1 MPVKSLRGLLEETE
15 RYENELVG
23 IESEDKGE
31 ENIDDSPYSP
41 DDVRISQHMYSDYQ
55 VHHWIEKGVLT
66 LSPDFQRNMVWDI
79 QRKSLLIESL
89 MLKIPIPAFYFQEDI
104 NGDKLV
110 IDGLQRL
117 STIYSYMEDSFRLK
131 GLQYLE
137 NYNGYCYSQL
147 PRKYKT
153 RIEETQM
160 AVNILDSKC
169 HELVKFDVFRR
180 VNTGGVPLNPQ
191 EIRNSMATPD
201 TRSLLKQMSES
212 EEFIKATRGRVKDI
226 RMDAQELCLRFIAFW
241 MRYDSHSGQLSHL
254 MALTRM
260 LDRTLL
266 ELNQKKKDYHLL
278 LCALFKNSMEKCHAL
293 FGEEAF
299 SKEDLNL
306 IINRPLFVS
315 WSVVMATCTL
325 DMETLQ
331 SRRND
336 AIELQHK
343 YFGGGEYYNAI
354 TSSTATKKN
363 MELQF
368 EGVRR
373 ILEELFYDR

>member
-41 DDVRISQHMYSDYQ
+41 DDVRISQHMYSVYQ

-241 MRYDSHSGQLSHL
+241 MRYDSHSGQLSPL

>member
-41 DDVRISQHMYSDYQ
+41 DDVRISQHMYSVYQ

-89 MLKIPIPAFYFQEDI
+89 MLKIPIPAFYFQEDM

-117 STIYSYMEDSFRLK
+117 STIYSYMEDGFRLK

-254 MALTRM
+254 MTLTRM
-260 LDRTLL
+260 LDWTLL

-278 LCALFKNSMEKCHAL
+278 LFALFKNSMEKCHAL

-325 DMETLQ
+325 DIETLQ

>member
-41 DDVRISQHMYSDYQ
+41 DDVRISQHMYSVYQ

-306 IINRPLFVS
+306 IINRQLFVS
-315 WSVVMATCTL
+315 WIVVMATCTL

>member
-31 ENIDDSPYSP
+31 ENIDSP
-41 DDVRISQHMYSDYQ
+41 DDVRISQHMYSVYQ

>member
-41 DDVRISQHMYSDYQ
+41 DDVRISQHMYSVYQ

-117 STIYSYMEDSFRLK
+117 STIYSYREDSFRLK

>member
-41 DDVRISQHMYSDYQ
+41 DDVRISQHMYSVYQ

-336 AIELQHK
+336 AIKLQHK

>member
-41 DDVRISQHMYSDYQ
+41 DDVRISQHMYSVYQ

-331 SRRND
+331 SRRNE

>member
-41 DDVRISQHMYSDYQ
+41 DDVRISQHMYSVYQ

>member
-41 DDVRISQHMYSDYQ
+41 DDVRISQHMYSVYQ

-212 EEFIKATRGRVKDI
+212 EEFIKSTRGRVKDI

>member
-41 DDVRISQHMYSDYQ
+41 DDVRISQHMYSVYQ

-153 RIEETQM
+153 RI
-160 AVNILDSKC
+160 
-169 HELVKFDVFRR
+169 
-180 VNTGGVPLNPQ
+180 LN
-191 EIRNSMATPD
+191 
-201 TRSLLKQMSES
+201 
-212 EEFIKATRGRVKDI
+212 
-226 RMDAQELCLRFIAFW
+226 
-241 MRYDSHSGQLSHL
+241 
-254 MALTRM
+254 
-260 LDRTLL
+260 
-266 ELNQKKKDYHLL
+266 
-278 LCALFKNSMEKCHAL
+278 
-293 FGEEAF
+293 
-299 SKEDLNL
+299 
-306 IINRPLFVS
+306 
-315 WSVVMATCTL
+315 
-325 DMETLQ
+325 
-331 SRRND
+331 
-336 AIELQHK
+336 
-343 YFGGGEYYNAI
+343 
-354 TSSTATKKN
+354 
-363 MELQF
+363 
-368 EGVRR
+368 
-373 ILEELFYDR
+373 

>member
-41 DDVRISQHMYSDYQ
+41 DDVRISQHMYSVYQ

-254 MALTRM
+254 MALPRM

>member
-1 MPVKSLRGLLEETE
+1 M
-15 RYENELVG
+15 
-23 IESEDKGE
+23 
-31 ENIDDSPYSP
+31 
-41 DDVRISQHMYSDYQ
+41 
-55 VHHWIEKGVLT
+55 T

>member
-41 DDVRISQHMYSDYQ
+41 DDVRISQHMYSVYQ

-373 ILEELFYDR
+373 ILEDLFYDR

>member
-41 DDVRISQHMYSDYQ
+41 DDVRISQHMYSVYQ

-293 FGEEAF
+293 FGEGAF

>member
-41 DDVRISQHMYSDYQ
+41 DDVRISQHMYSVYQ

-137 NYNGYCYSQL
+137 NYNGYCLSQL